1 MISYSG
7 EVGSSLMSFTLFSS
21 LPDGCT
27 VVGASYYC
35 NVLQMSV
42 DGYKKIADTQMSEPS
57 VKMS

>member
-1 MISYSG
+1 
-7 EVGSSLMSFTLFSS
+7 MSFTLFSR

-42 DGYKKIADTQMSEPS
+42 DGYKKIADTQMSEPG